1 MNLLNLYVILYVYT
15 VAFFI
20 FVAIVGHV
28 VFGIAILVN
37 LWRLEH
43 ETAERPCRFL

>member
-1 MNLLNLYVILYVYT
+1 MNLLNLYVILYAYT
-15 VAFFI
+15 VAFFML
-20 FVAIVGHV
+20 VAIAANV

-43 ETAERPCRFL
+43 ETPERPCRFL